1 MITFASVSNDYFQF
15 KQFTVR
21 QQQCAMK
28 VGTDGCLLGAWA
40 NCPKSNSH
48 SPSILDIGTGTGL
61 ISLMMAQRFPEAK
74 VTALDIS
81 HEAVIQACENVA
93 ASPFANRIKVL
104 EEDIANYIPNMER
117 NSLDHS
123 GHFEAIVSNPP
134 YYIDSLACPDEQR
147 TIARH
152 AGSMTY
158 EMLMQK
164 SAILLDIDG
173 ELSVIV
179 PSEFKQQMEQAAA
192 MSGLSLARLCA
203 VKTTV
208 GKPPRRYLLAFRKQ
222 SVSVVSNTE
231 IVIGDLEYNAL
242 LRDFYLKM

>member
-117 NSLDHS
+117 NS
-123 GHFEAIVSNPP
+123 
-134 YYIDSLACPDEQR
+134 
-147 TIARH
+147 
-152 AGSMTY
+152 TY
-158 EMLMQK
+158 EVLMQK

-179 PSEFKQQMEQAAA
+179 PSECKQQMEQAAA